1 MARPSKSAPVD
12 LSERVTLT
20 AGIIER
26 LTCRTDIKAQA
37 FLRDSEVPGLR
48 VRVTNTGAKSFVFEG
63 KLKRQTIR
71 RTIGD
76 VKAWSIEQ
84 ARTEARRLAVM
95 IDAGTDPRELDRQQ
109 AEEKLAR
116 MQAAAAHAEAERLA
130 QVTVGEVW
138 AVYLEARKEHWGA
151 THYNDHVKL
160 ARAGGKVITR
170 GTNGR
175 GVTIAMPLHA
185 LMGVPLRSLDAPTIE
200 AWAANEAKTRAT
212 SARLAWRLLKVFLNW
227 CGEQREYAN
236 LVPAAN
242 AAATRK
248 TREALG
254 KAKAKTDALL
264 REQLPAWFAAV
275 RAIPNPTISAAVQ
288 VMLLTGARPN
298 EVLAM
303 RWEDIN
309 TRWRGLTMRDKVEGE
324 RVIPLTPHVAALVAA
339 LPRRNE
345 WVFASTRTV
354 QMDEQ
359 NIRRRTRRAEAAG
372 LDPHVSEVLQASD
385 SGHISEPR
393 SPHTRACEVA
403 GIDGLTLQGL
413 RRSFKSLTEW
423 LEIPAGVV
431 AQIMGHKPSA
441 IAEKHYTVR
450 PLDLLRVHHERIEA
464 WMLEH
469 AGVSPAVAQPGRLQA
484 VA

>member
-63 KLKRQTIR
+63 KLNRQTIR

-109 AEEKLAR
+109 AEEKVVRA
-116 MQAAAAHAEAERLA
+116 QAAAAHAEAEKLA

-160 ARAGGKVITR
+160 ARAGGKVIKR
-170 GTNGR
+170 GTDGR

-185 LMGVPLRSLDAPTIE
+185 LMGVPLRSLDARTIE

-227 CGEQREYAN
+227 CAEQPKYSQVIATQN
-236 LVPAAN
+236 PA
-242 AAATRK
+242 
-248 TREALG
+248 
-254 KAKAKTDALL
+254 KAKAVREAVGSSKAKRDALQ
-264 REQLPAWFAAV
+264 REQLPGWYAAV
-275 RAIPNPTISAAVQ
+275 RQLGNPQHAAYLQ
-288 VMLLTGARPN
+288 GLLLTGARPSEFLN
-298 EVLAM
+298 L
-303 RWEDIN
+303 RWKDVDAK
-309 TRWRGLTMRDKVEGE
+309 WKALTIRDKVEGE
-324 RVIPLTPHVAALVAA
+324 RTIPLTPHVAEVIDS
-339 LPRRNE
+339 LPRVNE
-345 WVFASTRTV
+345 WVFASPSGAK
-354 QMDEQ
+354 EH
-359 NIRRRTRRAEAAG
+359 AG
-372 LDPHVSEVLQASD
+372 KAMSMPHKQHEK
-385 SGHISEPR
+385 
-393 SPHTRACEVA
+393 ACTVA
-403 GIDGLTLQGL
+403 GIDGLTLHGL

-423 LEIPAGVV
+423 VEAPTGVV

-441 IAEKHYTVR
+441 TAEKHYTVR
-450 PLDLLRVHHERIEA
+450 PLDLLRMHHERIES
-464 WMLEH
+464 WVLQQ
-469 AGVSPAVAQPGRLQA
+469 AGLQTPGEGSNAPPSALRR
-484 VA
+484 VK